1 MTDTNLPLSAD
12 TDFDDLPRT
21 FRRERERQAEERQ
34 AASSATAASAPAAP
48 FDVAPS
54 GYDAGNYGVE
64 PTPAT
69 VERFDVPFFHLMA
82 FLLKAVV
89 AAIPA
94 LFLLAIILWF
104 AGQALQAFF
113 PELVQ
118 MKILISFPGEPA
130 P

>member
-1 MTDTNLPLSAD
+1 MTDTNIPLTAD
-12 TDFDDLPRT
+12 GDYDDLPRT
-21 FRRERERQAEERQ
+21 LRRERERQAASQASNTPSPAATAPFEVHHDGYHSGTTTGDPV
-34 AASSATAASAPAAP
+34 AAS
-48 FDVAPS
+48 
-54 GYDAGNYGVE
+54 
-64 PTPAT
+64 
-69 VERFDVPFFHLMA
+69 VERFNVPFFGLMT

-94 LFLLAIILWF
+94 LLLLTVILWF

-118 MKILISFPGEPA
+118 LNILISFPAEPVN

>member
-1 MTDTNLPLSAD
+1 MTDTNIPLTAD
-12 TDFDDLPRT
+12 GDFDDLPRT
-21 FRRERERQAEERQ
+21 FRREHERLAAGVADASATPTSFEV
-34 AASSATAASAPAAP
+34 ASSGYNEGYVAEPAPA
-48 FDVAPS
+48 S
-54 GYDAGNYGVE
+54 
-64 PTPAT
+64 
-69 VERFDVPFFHLMA
+69 VERINVPFFRLMF

-94 LFLLAIILWF
+94 LLLLAVILWF

-118 MKILISFPGEPA
+118 MKILISFPGEPS